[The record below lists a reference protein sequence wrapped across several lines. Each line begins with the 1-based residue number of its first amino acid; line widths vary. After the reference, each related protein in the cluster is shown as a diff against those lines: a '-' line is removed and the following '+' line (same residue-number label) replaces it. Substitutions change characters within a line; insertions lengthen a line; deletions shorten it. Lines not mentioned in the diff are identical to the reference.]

1 MNWKLV
7 TVIRLRES
15 VGIFLTLLA
24 DRASAA

>member
-7 TVIRLRES
+7 TVIHLREN

-24 DRASAA
+24 ERASAA